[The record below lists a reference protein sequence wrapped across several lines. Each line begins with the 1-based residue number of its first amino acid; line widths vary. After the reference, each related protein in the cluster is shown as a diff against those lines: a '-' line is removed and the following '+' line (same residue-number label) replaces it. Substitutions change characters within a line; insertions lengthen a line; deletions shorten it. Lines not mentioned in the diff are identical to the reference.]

1 MVLFDFFTMTE
12 VENVLICQTPFVHYW
27 HVLLALHGHE
37 IFILIHESSLFQLLL
52 VSNWSRFHRYYYL
65 FFLPWMDTPFLSSR
79 LLFNV
84 KMKNFSLQKYFL
96 YSLRESS
103 RFYMYISGAAVDPV
117 LISEQQLSVLT
128 DYVSF
133 LESWHCK
140 WVFKTVAYLGYG
152 K

>member
-1 MVLFDFFTMTE
+1 
-12 VENVLICQTPFVHYW
+12 
-27 HVLLALHGHE
+27 
-37 IFILIHESSLFQLLL
+37 
-52 VSNWSRFHRYYYL
+52 
-65 FFLPWMDTPFLSSR
+65 MDTPFLSSR

-133 LESWHCK
+133 LES
-140 WVFKTVAYLGYG
+140 
-152 K
+152 